1 MEGRAL
7 RYLLDT
13 HAVLWSVEDDPRLG
27 ARARDALLG
36 CSAADIALSAIS
48 LFEIAML
55 QAKERIQLSMPLA
68 DYLGSLE
75 RRFKVLPIFSVIAA
89 DAVQLALPQGD
100 PFDRIIMATARYHG
114 LPLVTRDKL
123 MAESGLVAT
132 IW

>member
-1 MEGRAL
+1 
-7 RYLLDT
+7 
-13 HAVLWSVEDDPRLG
+13 
-27 ARARDALLG
+27 
-36 CSAADIALSAIS
+36 
-48 LFEIAML
+48 ML